1 MTEHKRRWIRLGLVY
16 LTVTFL
22 EVGVW
27 ATFAARSF
35 YDSFPG
41 FGQHWV
47 AGDGP
52 YNAHLAG
59 DAGLGFLAV
68 GVVVLLAAIWMER
81 RLMQA
86 ALLGAFLH
94 GLLHLF
100 FHLVHPNDELRT
112 VDALLSNGA
121 LFVGVS
127 LAAVLLI
134 AVTRAP
140 SGQKTPPKSRSS
152 VEATTPGEVR
162 SGR

>member
-22 EVGVW
+22 EVGLW
-27 ATFAARSF
+27 ATFAPRSF

-41 FGQHWV
+41 FGRPWV

-68 GVVVLLAAIWMER
+68 GVVLLLAAIWMER
-81 RLMQA
+81 RLIQA
-86 ALLGAFLH
+86 ALLVAFLH

-112 VDALLSNGA
+112 DDALLSNGA

-127 LAAVLLI
+127 LAAVLLA
-134 AVTRAP
+134 AVTRTP
-140 SGQKTPPKSRSS
+140 TGQTTPARGRSS
-152 VEATTPGEVR
+152 VEATVPGEVR